1 MPPLVAWFRRS
12 GLLRHGSR
20 GLIAAL
26 VLSGTVIA
34 GPGCAASDGMV
45 DKLYDST
52 RAYNRSLRWGDWDR
66 AAEHL
71 PAESADAFMEA
82 HQAVEDRLV
91 VIDYEMTRMEVDKL
105 NGIAISQV
113 EISWHTETELI
124 VRTTKVNHL
133 WQWHEGKWVLVDER
147 RDGGKPLAIF
157 AEVDSG
163 QDHPY
168 LPGLEAFREEKAI
181 GMDDDEKRKRERA
194 QRKADKANKEDP
206 AKKYS
211 LDNLDS
217 MPIDQRPPS
226 FN

>member
-1 MPPLVAWFRRS
+1 MPRLVAWFRRS
-12 GLLRHGSR
+12 GLCHGSR

-26 VLSGTVIA
+26 VLSGAIA

-157 AEVDSG
+157 AEVDEG

-181 GMDDDEKRKRERA
+181 GMDDDEKRKRDRA
-194 QRKADKANKEDP
+194 KRKADKANKEDP
-206 AKKYS
+206 AQKYS
-211 LDNLDS
+211 LDNLDNV
-217 MPIDQRPPS
+217 PVEKRAPS

>member
-1 MPPLVAWFRRS
+1 M
-12 GLLRHGSR
+12 LLSHVSR

-26 VLSGTVIA
+26 VLSSAIA

-45 DKLYDST
+45 EKLYDST

-66 AAEHL
+66 AAEYI
-71 PAESADAFMEA
+71 PKESANAFMEA
-82 HQAVEDRLV
+82 HEAVEDRLV
-91 VIDYEMTRMEVDKL
+91 VLDYEMTRMEVDKL

-113 EISWHTETELI
+113 EISWHTENELV

-133 WQWHEGKWVLVDER
+133 WQWYEGSWVLVDER

-157 AEVDSG
+157 AEVDEG

-168 LPGLEAFREEKAI
+168 LPGLEGFREDRAI
-181 GMDDDEKRKRERA
+181 GMEPEEKRKRERDK
-194 QRKADKANKEDP
+194 RKADKANPVDP
-206 AKKYS
+206 TQKYS
-211 LDNLDS
+211 LDKLDS
-217 MPIDQRPPS
+217 MPVEKRPAS